1 MGKWRVI
8 EGLIYFRLAEQNAD
22 EILDAKPKKK
32 ARGGGNDVEETVT
45 KGERKETREGERC
58 FIDLICVSLL
68 PVVQTAGNHMEQTVM
83 AGYAALLI
91 GQLVMHNEEH
101 RKRIREFMR
110 PESRFGFMGKIVE
123 KYYNF
128 MLLTATVSGKE

>member
-1 MGKWRVI
+1 
-8 EGLIYFRLAEQNAD
+8 
-22 EILDAKPKKK
+22 
-32 ARGGGNDVEETVT
+32 
-45 KGERKETREGERC
+45 
-58 FIDLICVSLL
+58 
-68 PVVQTAGNHMEQTVM
+68 M

-110 PESRFGFMGKIVE
+110 PDSRFGFMGKIVE

-128 MLLTATVSGKE
+128 MLLTATVRENGGTFVRLTKCPAITLIEYHY